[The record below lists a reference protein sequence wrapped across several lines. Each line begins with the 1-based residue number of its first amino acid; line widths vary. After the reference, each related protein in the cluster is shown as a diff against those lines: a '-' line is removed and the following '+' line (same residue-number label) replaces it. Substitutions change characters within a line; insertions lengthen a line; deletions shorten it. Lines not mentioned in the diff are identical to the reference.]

1 MALFFSIRHCFPVT
15 RAVIKVMF
23 SLVLVAGVSVIA
35 RFSRLP
41 VSALCV
47 DGFQV
52 ESRLKGPVAFLNIS
66 SIQLVFFFSLFPI
79 E

>member
-1 MALFFSIRHCFPVT
+1 MLGADGVVFSIRHCFPVI

-52 ESRLKGPVAFLNIS
+52 ESRLKRTCGFLEY
-66 SIQLVFFFSLFPI
+66 F
-79 E
+79 